1 MKRPL
6 WLGVLLVA
14 TGCTTID
21 LDRVYTKPQG
31 SVVQTSW
38 DEWQCRREVE
48 DSARTPDLIV
58 GGAADAVRIAIEAE
72 ARDLRLGRC
81 MEARGYQASRQG
93 GWPGFVRDRSRRLGL

>member
-1 MKRPL
+1 MKLAL
-6 WLGVLLVA
+6 WVGVALVA

-31 SVVQTSW
+31 GSVQGSW

-72 ARDLRLGRC
+72 ARDLNLGRC
-81 MEARGYQASRQG
+81 MQARGYEVSRPG
-93 GWPGFVRDRSRRLGL
+93 GWAGFVRDRWQRL